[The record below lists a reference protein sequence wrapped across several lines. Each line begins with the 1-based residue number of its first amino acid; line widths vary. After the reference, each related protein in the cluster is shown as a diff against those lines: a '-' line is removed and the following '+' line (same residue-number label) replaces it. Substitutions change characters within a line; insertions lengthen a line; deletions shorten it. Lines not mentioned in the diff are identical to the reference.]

1 MRINNVILGQNLKK
15 KLTFAIFSKVKKRK
29 KHENQSKLQ
38 LFGVKF
44 GFLLS
49 QLEVRISFSHRSSA
63 FNLSHFTWHLRKESY
78 SLPNVS
84 QVHQITEATERRTKE
99 SNHGMKSSENM
110 MSYSLRHVHPFV
122 LTGVAIVVDH
132 RRILSYIFVNLALL
146 SQLD

>member
-1 MRINNVILGQNLKK
+1 VRINNVILGQNLK
-15 KLTFAIFSKVKKRK
+15 IFDICHFFKGKKKRK

-84 QVHQITEATERRTKE
+84 HVHQITEATERRTKE

-110 MSYSLRHVHPFV
+110 MS
-122 LTGVAIVVDH
+122 
-132 RRILSYIFVNLALL
+132 
-146 SQLD
+146 